1 MTLILIDLPN
11 NIHLRITKYK
21 VVYDVIDSLGFPI
34 IQKKNSYH
42 LNLGNTKYLKD
53 VGEG

>member
-21 VVYDVIDSLGFPI
+21 VVYDVIDSLGFLY
-34 IQKKNSYH
+34 KKKKFLSFEFGEYKIFKR
-42 LNLGNTKYLKD
+42 L
-53 VGEG
+53 GEG